1 MVNEA
6 QDVICSHPWSTRDM
20 YSKTVY
26 IVQWNRCRNN
36 NTYWLNKNTK
46 VTFPSANHKY
56 HPQTATWY
64 ELHNTSS
71 GNIDLNMRS
80 FSKASKIPLSSTVHW
95 NRSLFWVARCLKL
108 AEARMLPT
116 GFPKKSWQILRVEWS
131 TVNWFHIWWGEIEP
145 FANNTRKRTGWTTK
159 LVVRSNRQFNHHSE
173 KPAKTTWKKI
183 LRKCSSFLRIQKKQ
197 QSLLNE
203 DYDWIWNKLLYYQ
216 WIIHYSSTPGPHF
229 WPLARSAPRAMF
241 ERE

>member
-1 MVNEA
+1 M
-6 QDVICSHPWSTRDM
+6 
-20 YSKTVY
+20 
-26 IVQWNRCRNN
+26 QWNPCNYPCRNN

-46 VTFPSANHKY
+46 ATFLSSNHKY

-71 GNIDLNMRS
+71 GNMDLNMRS
-80 FSKASKIPLSSTVHW
+80 FSKASKIPLSPTVHW

-116 GFPKKSWQILRVEWS
+116 GFPKKSRQILRVEWS

-183 LRKCSSFLRIQKKQ
+183 LRKCSSFLKIPKTTTKSVKWRLRLDVKQ
-197 QSLLNE
+197 ITVLSMN
-203 DYDWIWNKLLYYQ
+203 WIDSN
-216 WIIHYSSTPGPHF
+216 HYSSSTPGPHF
-229 WPLARSAPRAMF
+229 WPLARSAPRAML
-241 ERE
+241 RVNKWSKWYTYHLSL

>member
-1 MVNEA
+1 MYMVNEA

-95 NRSLFWVARCLKL
+95 NRSLFWVVTYR
-108 AEARMLPT
+108 
-116 GFPKKSWQILRVEWS
+116 FPKKIPTNPSGWMKHCKLIPYLMRWNRTLRQQHPK
-131 TVNWFHIWWGEIEP
+131 T
-145 FANNTRKRTGWTTK
+145 
-159 LVVRSNRQFNHHSE
+159 NR
-173 KPAKTTWKKI
+173 
-183 LRKCSSFLRIQKKQ
+183 
-197 QSLLNE
+197 LN
-203 DYDWIWNKLLYYQ
+203 Y
-216 WIIHYSSTPGPHF
+216 
-229 WPLARSAPRAMF
+229 
-241 ERE
+241 